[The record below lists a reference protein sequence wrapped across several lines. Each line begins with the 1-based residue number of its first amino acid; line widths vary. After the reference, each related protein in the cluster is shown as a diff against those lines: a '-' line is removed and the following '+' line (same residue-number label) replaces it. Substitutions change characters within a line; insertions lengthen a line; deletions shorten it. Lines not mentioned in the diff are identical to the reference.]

1 MSADA
6 VIDARDVQVE
16 FGKGREAM
24 TAVNGVSLVVGHA
37 EILGLVGESG
47 SGKTTLARAIAGLQ
61 AIAGG
66 QVLIEGTQ
74 IAGLRGGRLRRM
86 RRRVQVVFQDPHAS
100 LSPRLR
106 VGYLVCEPYTIH
118 GVPKDERRSAEQLLD
133 AVGLA
138 PEIAGKYPHELSGG
152 QARRVSIARALA
164 IEPAVLVADEPTA
177 GLDVS
182 TAAGVLNLLSDLRDS
197 RGLTMLLITHDLNV
211 VGAVADR
218 IGVMYMGELVELSE
232 ADALFEA
239 PRHPYSRALLRAIPV
254 PDPTERTLGVPLE
267 GEIPSPR
274 NPPAGCRFH
283 TRCPMVHDTL
293 CATETPTLTR
303 TDQGFAACHWWRE
316 IAASGS
322 QIAEARP
329 LGTRDAGTPTQ

>member
-1 MSADA
+1 MSSDA
-6 VIDARDVQVE
+6 VIDARDVRVE
-16 FGKGREAM
+16 FGKGRGTL
-24 TAVNGVSLVVGHA
+24 TAVNGVSLVVGRA

-61 AIAGG
+61 PIARG
-66 QVLIEGTQ
+66 QVLVEDNQ
-74 IAGLRGGRLRRM
+74 IAGLRAGALRRL

-106 VGYLVCEPYTIH
+106 VGYLVCEPYAIH
-118 GVPKDERRSAEQLLD
+118 GIPKGERRSPEELLA

-138 PEIAGKYPHELSGG
+138 PEISGKYPHELSGG

-164 IEPAVLVADEPTA
+164 IEPAVLIADEPTA

-232 ADALFEA
+232 ADSLFEA
-239 PRHPYSRALLRAIPV
+239 PRHPYSRALLAAIPV
-254 PDPTERTLGVPLE
+254 PDPKERTAGVPLE

-283 TRCPMVHDTL
+283 TRCPLVHDTL
-293 CATETPTLTR
+293 CATEKPALSQ
-303 TDQGFAACHWWRE
+303 TDQGLAACHWWRE
-316 IAASGS
+316 TAASAS
-322 QIAEARP
+322 QITEAPP
-329 LGTRDAGTPTQ
+329 LGTRDAGAPRQ